1 MASEEVSTSLFI
13 VFVAIF
19 PNEYAFL
26 VKKKISEYTTRQIP
40 TNMAYFS
47 YDISDTLPGF

>member
-19 PNEYAFL
+19 PSEYAFL
-26 VKKKISEYTTRQIP
+26 DKTNNLSVYNKKN
-40 TNMAYFS
+40 TNKH
-47 YDISDTLPGF
+47 DLICI